1 LLLITS
7 FFTKVRRATKWAVIV
22 FVLVVVQGQLGFLG
36 HEITAVAALHGLNA
50 LALFGTALYAARRMR
65 TAAPSK
71 VSPPEERVETPV

>member
-7 FFTKVRRATKWAVIV
+7 FFTKVRRATKSAVIV

-65 TAAPSK
+65 NAAPSN
-71 VSPPEERVETPV
+71 VSPPEERVEAPV